1 MNETAARNSP
11 AARID
16 WQAWARLVRLPNVFT
31 IIADISAAFF
41 LVLGTGVTL
50 SGAAPG
56 SPLASLPLTD
66 PPEMNS
72 YMPGVPVWV
81 MLLCAVTSGVLLY
94 WGGMVLNDVFDV
106 EQDTLAERERPLV
119 NGDLSVATARKA
131 GWGLLAFGLVP
142 TLLIGLITSFGTASE
157 ASSIGLQTMWSPLAI
172 AAILAVLVVLYDGPC
187 KRTPLAPILM
197 GGCRVFSF
205 LLGVTAANAAIGDL
219 ANTPLQAM
227 RLGPTV
233 IGDIRS
239 VALMFAIG
247 MGTYIAGLTTFGRRE
262 ATGEATIHLP
272 LGLLMMLAGGA
283 LLTFAPHFGGELAEG
298 VSLAN
303 LWQVDP
309 TIVFPTAI
317 LLMLAGTIF
326 HGRRAVV
333 SPSPAKI
340 QATIR
345 SGLLAIIPIAATITM
360 LSVGAFWAITVFALM
375 VPSRILAQRIRMT

>member
-72 YMPGVPVWV
+72 YMPSVPVWV
-81 MLLCAVTSGVLLY
+81 MLVCAVTSGVLLY

-326 HGRRAVV
+326 HGRRAIV